1 MVRTGQDLN
10 LWLQDGTHRRIYFLT
25 STKLFF
31 FKYGSNK
38 ASFCLFSYFS
48 QCNDKYSPMFDFKS
62 KDGVLGIRT
71 RDRRMVGTDE
81 STELCPP
88 SYSVSPYFNV
98 MYSSIANNIGKKSYK
113 QIWRNFA
120 TWATCQMV

>member
-1 MVRTGQDLN
+1 MEIFSLERRLN
-10 LWLQDGTHRRIYFLT
+10 ILNALT
-25 STKLFF
+25 LSTTW
-31 FKYGSNK
+31 
-38 ASFCLFSYFS
+38 LFSFFS